1 MTKLTGGITLG
12 DFHILPYVEAAA
24 ASPENQCHV
33 HIGPMACGTS
43 VVANRDV
50 LEKQVRSQL

>member
-1 MTKLTGGITLG
+1 MG